1 MARKPYPGAVE
12 LKLTGANEASHGSG
26 EGRRR
31 KTGIEL
37 KAQSLRSDARQ
48 IRVGGVEGLQE
59 SVQVALEASPTH
71 RRNHE
76 LRLADSKADKVETID
91 EACDLAR
98 AECPVA
104 CEGAEVEIA
113 GRRVENRYESLLRR
127 RDCVCFE
134 PGQPFRRTAFAARCP
149 EVDEA
154 PSADGSLRAG
164 VANHIRIAGS
174 GGDRTLQD
182 NLDLGGAAGRYRL
195 ITQKNDPR
203 PDLDGGVMKPH
214 REPLPDRLWLARQ
227 DTQLG
232 VDPVRRC
239 MKPGIEDDVA
249 APDRLLAHAL
259 SSQIE
264 CATVAG
270 VAALG
275 YPVLGVDRANA
286 RCKSRRAHHDAV
298 ADTDGA

>member
-1 MARKPYPGAVE
+1 M
-12 LKLTGANEASHGSG
+12 
-26 EGRRR
+26 
-31 KTGIEL
+31 
-37 KAQSLRSDARQ
+37 
-48 IRVGGVEGLQE
+48 
-59 SVQVALEASPTH
+59 
-71 RRNHE
+71 
-76 LRLADSKADKVETID
+76 
-91 EACDLAR
+91 
-98 AECPVA
+98 
-104 CEGAEVEIA
+104 
-113 GRRVENRYESLLRR
+113 
-127 RDCVCFE
+127 
-134 PGQPFRRTAFAARCP
+134 
-149 EVDEA
+149 
-154 PSADGSLRAG
+154 
-164 VANHIRIAGS
+164 
-174 GGDRTLQD
+174 
-182 NLDLGGAAGRYRL
+182 
-195 ITQKNDPR
+195 
-203 PDLDGGVMKPH
+203 
-214 REPLPDRLWLARQ
+214 PDRLWLARQ